1 MAERPLILIGS
12 TDADYYLLLTHIL
25 EVEGYRVSLGRRAE
39 EIVHLSSDPKVTAIL
54 LDCRSGETLAVD
66 ACRRLKDDPDTS
78 PVSTIALIGP
88 GAESKYIDLLQAGVD
103 ESFVRPVTPSS
114 LLTFLR
120 NRLDPMSS
128 RENGSILQ
136 FADLELDPARH
147 NVRRAGAN
155 IHLGPIEFHLL
166 QFLMKHPGEF
176 CERSQLIEA
185 AWPLGRYVETKTVN
199 VHMGR
204 LRAAL
209 CSTGRPDLIRTVRSI
224 GYVLEEEAAKTRGR
238 GEENDAEQQT

>member
-25 EVEGYRVSLGRRAE
+25 EVEGYSVSLGRSAE
-39 EIVHLSSDPKVTAIL
+39 EIVHLSADPKVAAIL

-120 NRLDPMSS
+120 NRVGPVSS
-128 RENGSILQ
+128 RDNDSILR
-136 FADLELDPARH
+136 FADLELDPARL
-147 NVRRAGAN
+147 NVRRAGSN
-155 IHLGPIEFHLL
+155 IHLGPIELRLL

-176 CERSQLIEA
+176 CERAQLIEA

-224 GYVLEEEAAKTRGR
+224 GYVLEDAAKITGR
-238 GEENDAEQQT
+238 DEDGDAEPQT